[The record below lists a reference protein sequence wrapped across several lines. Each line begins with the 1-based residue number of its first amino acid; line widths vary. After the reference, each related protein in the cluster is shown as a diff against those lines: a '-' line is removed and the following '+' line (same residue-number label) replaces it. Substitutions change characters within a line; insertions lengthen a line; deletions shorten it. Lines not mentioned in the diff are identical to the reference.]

1 MTAMKNG
8 YTLVELL
15 AVSVLSLT
23 LLAIAVAGFRTW
35 MIPAKAQRAVSDFAA
50 EVNRARSFA
59 ISRGCQ
65 TRLEIANDGDGA
77 LIVLS
82 RHQVDAASDDI
93 YDYSWRTFAPTGRME
108 MASVTPNLLFFR
120 PNGSCATNE
129 DALASEAEFATYT
142 FKVLGRSLISTNRS
156 ERYRV
161 DISARTGLSWRN
173 DE

>member
-1 MTAMKNG
+1 MRKG

-23 LLAIAVAGFRTW
+23 LLAVAVAGFRTW
-35 MIPAKAQRAVSDFAA
+35 IIPAKAQKGVSDFAA
-50 EVNRARSFA
+50 EVSRARTFA

-65 TRLEIANDGDGA
+65 TRLEIASDGDDA
-77 LIVLS
+77 LIALS
-82 RHQVDAASDDI
+82 RHHVDSTSGDMDD
-93 YDYSWRTFAPTGRME
+93 YNWRTFAPTGRME
-108 MASVTPNLLFFR
+108 MAKVTPARLYFR
-120 PNGSCATNE
+120 PDGSCTTNE
-129 DALASEAEFATYT
+129 DDLASDAEFATYT
-142 FKVLGRSLISTNRS
+142 FMVLCRGLNTTNVS